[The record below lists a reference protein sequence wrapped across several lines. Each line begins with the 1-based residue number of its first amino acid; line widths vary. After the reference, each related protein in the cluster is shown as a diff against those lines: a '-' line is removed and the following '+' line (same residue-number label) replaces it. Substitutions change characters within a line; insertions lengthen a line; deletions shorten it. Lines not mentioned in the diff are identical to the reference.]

1 MATSDVEI
9 CNLALTR
16 IGHKTITSLTG
27 GSSAE
32 RAETLDAAS
41 VGQIAVAIGQF
52 VQAAYAAEAAVLA
65 AIAAGTITTTAQID
79 AATWPSNS

>member
-27 GSSAE
+27 GSSAG
-32 RAETLDAAS
+32 AP
-41 VGQIAVAIGQF
+41 VA
-52 VQAAYAAEAAVLA
+52 LA
-65 AIAAGTITTTAQID
+65 TGDIVSAQITYTK
-79 AATWPSNS
+79 A